1 MAIDAKEDTGISS
14 NKVQGGLEAVTGRYR
29 ELVISL
35 GIFVL
40 LLTGV
45 LAYTVY
51 GSQQVHKNTVLIATT
66 NHLANDVQQVIKDL
80 FDMQVSYGEDVNSPH
95 STSVLKRLEEQIV
108 HINNNLAI
116 LRTGGEVAVDDDGDK
131 ATLPKIEDPE
141 LLKSLNETESQW
153 KILEPKVKAYLA
165 VAKDISKD
173 SATPLTIAGEQA
185 KVSTLAI
192 DTSLENLTSK
202 AFQNNEEQTAH
213 INRIRVLA
221 VGFAFIYFV
230 VFITFFIRR
239 LRRSDEQAFLAQK
252 ETSEIMAN
260 VNTGLFLLDKKLHI
274 GHQYSNELTNIMGT
288 NTAIAGE
295 NLTKLLKNKVSDK
308 DLETTESFVKQLY
321 NPRVKEKLVNDLN
334 PLKKVML
341 HTDDKSQSRYLDF
354 KFSRVY
360 NGDAIDK
367 ILVTVQDVTSQVRLE
382 QRLEQERAQ
391 NDLQIEMLTT
401 ILNVS
406 PAIINDFIYHTK
418 QNIVKIN
425 DILKKPGSRQSELEE
440 KLMAMYRIMHSLK
453 GESSALK
460 LHSFTNIAQNFE
472 EKLKVLQNQGKLS
485 GNDFLPLTIHL
496 DELLSLSNTIE
507 TLGLRI
513 NQQQPAPA
521 KPVVV
526 NTVQPQ
532 PMMVEPF
539 NSLKSQPK
547 MVEGLKDFYEQFAHT
562 IAERQGKQVKIDVTG
577 FNEVQMPEQLQSNLK
592 EIVIQ
597 LIRNAVTHGIETPNV
612 RIQHGKEGV
621 GSITL
626 NLADLADTYQLVIED
641 DGAGINYD
649 AVKQKAIAMG
659 FNAEEIETWSKQKLV
674 SLLFKSGF
682 TTASKVDEDAGRGVG
697 LDIIKESVQALQGN
711 LGVESK
717 EGFSTRFTIKIPKT

>member
-1 MAIDAKEDTGISS
+1 MAIGAKENKGISA
-14 NKVQGGLEAVTGRYR
+14 NKFQGGMDVVTGRYR

-35 GIFVL
+35 AIFVL

-45 LAYTVY
+45 LAYTIY
-51 GSQQVHKNTVLIATT
+51 GSLQTQKNTVLIATT
-66 NHLANDVQQVIKDL
+66 NHVANDVQQVIKDL
-80 FDMQVSYGEDVNSPH
+80 FDMQISYGEDINSPH
-95 STSVLKRLEEQIV
+95 STSVLKRLEEKV
-108 HINNNLAI
+108 GHISGNLAI
-116 LRTGGEVAVDDDGDK
+116 LKTGGEVAVDDDGDK

-141 LLKSLNETESQW
+141 LLKSLDETQSQW
-153 KILEPKVKAYLA
+153 DALAPKIQAYLA
-165 VAKDISKD
+165 VARDISKD
-173 SATPLTIAGEQA
+173 SATPLAIAGEQA

-192 DTSLENLTSK
+192 NTSLENLTAE
-202 AFQNNEEQTAH
+202 AFHNNEKQTAH
-213 INRIRVLA
+213 INRIRMLA
-221 VGFAFIYFV
+221 VAFALIYFF

-260 VNTGLFLLDKKLHI
+260 VNTGLFLLDKDLHI
-274 GHQYSNELTNIMGT
+274 GHQYSKELTNIMGT
-288 NTAIAGE
+288 STAIAGE
-295 NLTKLLKNKVSDK
+295 NLTRLLKNKVSDK

-360 NGDAIDK
+360 NEDAIDK
-367 ILVTVQDVTSQVRLE
+367 ILVTVQDVTNQVRLE
-382 QRLEQERAQ
+382 QRLEQERVQ

-406 PAIINDFIYHTK
+406 PAIINDFIRHTK

-425 DILKKPGSRQSELEE
+425 DILKVSGSRQSELEE

-453 GESSALK
+453 GEASALK

-472 EKLKVLQNQGKLS
+472 EKLKALQNQGKLT

-496 DELLSLSNTIE
+496 DELLNLSNTIE

-513 NQQQPAPA
+513 NQHQPVKSSLNA
-521 KPVVV
+521 
-526 NTVQPQ
+526 TQ

-539 NSLKSQPK
+539 DSLKNQPK
-547 MVEGLKDFYEQFAHT
+547 TVEGLDSFYEEFAHT
-562 IAERQGKQVKIDVTG
+562 IAERQGKQVKLDVTG
-577 FNEVQMPEQLQSNLK
+577 FNEIQLSEPLQSNLK

-612 RIQHGKEGV
+612 RIQHGKESTGNIV
-621 GSITL
+621 L
-626 NLADLADTYQLVIED
+626 NLIDLTDAYKLVIED

-659 FNAEEIETWSKQKLV
+659 FNAEEIETWNKQKLV

-682 TTASKVDEDAGRGVG
+682 STASKVDEDAGRGVG
-697 LDIIKESVQALQGN
+697 LDIIKENVQALQGN
-711 LGVESK
+711 LGVDSK
-717 EGFSTRFTIKIPKT
+717 EGISTRFTIKIPKN